1 MSSIHVF
8 YGHGLSFEV
17 NQDTKVRQI
26 RQYVRSRLSLPRGC
40 PVGVFCDVIYMLPD
54 DNMTL
59 RGVGKSNVR
68 NGEVRIDN
76 AGNAAV
82 YFYTM

>member
-1 MSSIHVF
+1 MSSIDVY
-8 YGHGLSFEV
+8 YGNGLSFQV

-26 RQYVRSRLSLPRGC
+26 RQYVRSRLSLPREC

-68 NGEVRIDN
+68 NGDVHIDSN
-76 AGNAAV
+76 GKVSV
-82 YFYTM
+82 YFFTM